1 MLIDIADDTSGAR
14 LSHANGRGTNPVT
27 DLPSSPP
34 SNRRGN
40 QKFSRREALKM
51 AAGVASLSIIVSW
64 GLSQTALAQRKKG
77 GPTEVS
83 VDELMKPGPLADL
96 VLGNA
101 DAPITVVEYAS
112 MTCGHCAHFHTTVF
126 PTLKEKYVD
135 TGKVR
140 FIMREFPLDNLA
152 AAASMLA
159 RCAGDGKT
167 FPLISVLF
175 AKQDDW
181 AFVKGDPRPEL
192 LKFAKQAGFT
202 QETFEKCLTD
212 QKLLDDISAVRTRA
226 SETFG
231 VNSTPTF
238 FVNGKKLNGVALEDF
253 EKAFSP
259 ILKS

>member
-1 MLIDIADDTSGAR
+1 M
-14 LSHANGRGTNPVT
+14 T
-27 DLPSSPP
+27 DLPSAPWGDHRL
-34 SNRRGN
+34 N
-40 QKFSRREALKM
+40 RREALKL
-51 AAGVASLSIIVSW
+51 AAGAGALFAAAAC
-64 GLSQTALAQRKKG
+64 GLAQPALAQRKKA
-77 GPTEVS
+77 GPTDVS
-83 VDELMKPGPLADL
+83 VEELMKPGPLPDL

-101 DAPITVVEYAS
+101 EAPITVVEYAS
-112 MTCGHCAHFHTTVF
+112 MTCGHCANFHTKVF

-159 RCAGDGKT
+159 RCAGEGNT
-167 FPLISVLF
+167 LPFISVLF

-202 QETFEKCLTD
+202 QESFEKCLTD
-212 QKLLDDISAVRTRA
+212 QKLLDDISAVRARA
-226 SETFG
+226 ADTFG

-238 FVNGKKLNGVALEDF
+238 FINGKKMSGGPTLDEFD
-253 EKAFSP
+253 KAFGSL
-259 ILKS
+259 LKS

>member
-1 MLIDIADDTSGAR
+1 M
-14 LSHANGRGTNPVT
+14 T
-27 DLPSSPP
+27 DLLSSPW
-34 SNRRGN
+34 SDR
-40 QKFSRREALKM
+40 KFNRREALKM
-51 AAGVASLSIIVSW
+51 AAGVAAVSVLASW
-64 GLSQTALAQRKKG
+64 GLTQPALAQRKKA
-77 GPTEVS
+77 GPAEIS
-83 VDELMKPGPLADL
+83 MDELMKPGPLPDL

-101 DAPITVVEYAS
+101 DVPITVVEYAS
-112 MTCGHCAHFHTTVF
+112 MTCGHCANFHTKVF
-126 PTLKEKYVD
+126 PALKEKYVD

-140 FIMREFPLDNLA
+140 FVMREFPLDNLA

-202 QETFEKCLTD
+202 QESFEKCLTD
-212 QKLLDDISAVRTRA
+212 QKLLEDITAVRARA

-231 VNSTPTF
+231 VSSTPTF
-238 FVNGKKLNGVALEDF
+238 FVNGKKLNGISLEDF
-253 EKAFSP
+253 EKAFGS
-259 ILKS
+259 LSKS

>member
-1 MLIDIADDTSGAR
+1 M
-14 LSHANGRGTNPVT
+14 T
-27 DLPSSPP
+27 DLPHSSW
-34 SNRRGN
+34 GEAG
-40 QKFSRREALKM
+40 SRREALKLGLKIGI
-51 AAGVASLSIIVSW
+51 GVAALTLT
-64 GLSQTALAQRKKG
+64 GFEFAPAALAQRKKPA
-77 GPTEVS
+77 PTEIPM
-83 VDELMKPGPLADL
+83 DELMKPGPLPDL

-112 MTCGHCAHFHTTVF
+112 MTCGHCAHFHATVF
-126 PTLKEKYVD
+126 PTLKEKYID

-140 FIMREFPLDNLA
+140 FVMREFPLDNLA

-175 AKQDDW
+175 AKQDEW

-202 QETFEKCLTD
+202 QESFEKCLTD
-212 QKLLDDISAVRTRA
+212 QKLLDDISAVRSRA
-226 SETFG
+226 AETFG
-231 VNSTPTF
+231 VNATPTF
-238 FVNGKKLNGVALEDF
+238 FVNGKKLNGVSLADF
-253 EKAFSP
+253 EKAFEP

>member
-1 MLIDIADDTSGAR
+1 
-14 LSHANGRGTNPVT
+14 VT
-27 DLPSSPP
+27 DLPHSSWGD
-34 SNRRGN
+34 RRN
-40 QKFSRREALKM
+40 RREALKTGLKLGM
-51 AAGVASLSIIVSW
+51 GLAALAVVAASEFAPA
-64 GLSQTALAQRKKG
+64 ALAQRKKPA
-77 GPTEVS
+77 PTEVP
-83 VDELMKPGPLADL
+83 VDELMKPGPLPDL

-112 MTCGHCAHFHTTVF
+112 MTCGHCAHFHSTVF

-202 QETFEKCLTD
+202 QESFEKCLTD
-212 QKLLDDISAVRTRA
+212 QKLLDDIAAIRSRA
-226 SETFG
+226 AETFG
-231 VNSTPTF
+231 VNATPTF
-238 FVNGKKLNGVALEDF
+238 FVNGKKLNGVDLADF
-253 EKAFSP
+253 EKAFEP

>member
-1 MLIDIADDTSGAR
+1 M
-14 LSHANGRGTNPVT
+14 T
-27 DLPSSPP
+27 DLPHSSWGD
-34 SNRRGN
+34 RRN
-40 QKFSRREALKM
+40 RREALKTGLKLGM
-51 AAGVASLSIIVSW
+51 GIAALAVVAASEFAPA
-64 GLSQTALAQRKKG
+64 ALAQRKKPA
-77 GPTEVS
+77 PTEVP
-83 VDELMKPGPLADL
+83 VDELMKPGPLPDL

-202 QETFEKCLTD
+202 QESFEKCLTD
-212 QKLLDDISAVRTRA
+212 QKLLDDIAAIRSRA
-226 SETFG
+226 AETFG
-231 VNSTPTF
+231 VNATPTF
-238 FVNGKKLNGVALEDF
+238 FVNGKKLNGVDLADF
-253 EKAFSP
+253 EKAFEP

>member
-1 MLIDIADDTSGAR
+1 M
-14 LSHANGRGTNPVT
+14 T
-27 DLPSSPP
+27 DLPHRTCRQFGIESGIQSASKRWCQP
-34 SNRRGN
+34 N
-40 QKFSRREALKM
+40 FARREALKLGLGL
-51 AAGVASLSIIVSW
+51 AAVSM
-64 GLSQTALAQRKKG
+64 LAAFELARPALAQRKKP
-77 GPTEVS
+77 GPTDIPM
-83 VDELMKPGPLADL
+83 DELMKPGPLPEL
-96 VLGNA
+96 VLGSA

-126 PTLKEKYVD
+126 PILKEKYMD

-202 QETFEKCLTD
+202 QESFEKCLTD
-212 QKLLDDISAVRTRA
+212 QKLLDDIAAVRSRA
-226 SETFG
+226 AETFG
-231 VNSTPTF
+231 VNATPTF
-238 FVNGKKLNGVALEDF
+238 FVNGKKLNGVGLADF
-253 EKAFSP
+253 EKAFEP

>member
-1 MLIDIADDTSGAR
+1 LGKQTF
-14 LSHANGRGTNPVT
+14 N
-27 DLPSSPP
+27 
-34 SNRRGN
+34 
-40 QKFSRREALKM
+40 RREALKM
-51 AAGVASLSIIVSW
+51 AAGVAALSVLAAW
-64 GLSQTALAQRKKG
+64 GLSLPALAQRKKP
-77 GPTEVS
+77 GPTEIPL
-83 VDELMKPGPLADL
+83 DELMKPGPLPDL
-96 VLGNA
+96 VLGKEQ
-101 DAPITVVEYAS
+101 APITVVEYAS

-126 PTLKEKYVD
+126 PTLKEKYID

-140 FIMREFPLDNLA
+140 LIMREFPLDNLA

-159 RCAGDGKT
+159 RCAGEGKT

-202 QETFEKCLTD
+202 QESFEKCLKD
-212 QKLLDDISAVRTRA
+212 QKLLDDISAVRSRA

-231 VNSTPTF
+231 VSATPTF
-238 FVNGKKLNGVALEDF
+238 FVNGKKLNGVGIEDF
-253 EKAFSP
+253 EKAFEP

>member
-1 MLIDIADDTSGAR
+1 
-14 LSHANGRGTNPVT
+14 VT
-27 DLPSSPP
+27 DLLHNSWGD
-34 SNRRGN
+34 RRN
-40 QKFSRREALKM
+40 RREALKTGLKLGM
-51 AAGVASLSIIVSW
+51 GLAALAVVAASEFAPA
-64 GLSQTALAQRKKG
+64 ALAQRKKPA
-77 GPTEVS
+77 PTEVP
-83 VDELMKPGPLADL
+83 VDELMKPGPLPDL

-202 QETFEKCLTD
+202 QESFEKCLTD
-212 QKLLDDISAVRTRA
+212 QKLLDDIAAIRSRA
-226 SETFG
+226 AETFG
-231 VNSTPTF
+231 VNATPTF
-238 FVNGKKLNGVALEDF
+238 FVNGKKLNGVDLADF
-253 EKAFSP
+253 EKAFEP